1 MKAEAELGAIGYV
14 SRTGT
19 SGVGIF
25 AGGILTLLVIM
36 VGVPLLMVVL
46 MSLRTGFPGEGGPL
60 TLTNFVT
67 VYSAPSTYKIL
78 LDTLLFAFGTVIVGL
93 AFAVPLVWLLNRPDI
108 PLKNTIYV
116 LMIVGI
122 LIPVFLRTI
131 AWILLLS
138 PRIGLVNQWAMQL
151 FNLDQPIISL
161 YNIPG
166 MAFVQGVSFVPSA
179 FFMLSAAYRTM
190 DPALEEAAYTS

>member
-14 SRTGT
+14 PRTRT

-78 LDTLLFAFGTVIVGL
+78 LNTLLFAFGTVIVGL
-93 AFAVPLVWLLNRPDI
+93 AFAVPLVWLLNR
-108 PLKNTIYV
+108 TE
-116 LMIVGI
+116 
-122 LIPVFLRTI
+122 
-131 AWILLLS
+131 
-138 PRIGLVNQWAMQL
+138 IGRASCRESV
-151 FNLDQPIISL
+151 
-161 YNIPG
+161 
-166 MAFVQGVSFVPSA
+166 
-179 FFMLSAAYRTM
+179 
-190 DPALEEAAYTS
+190 